1 MGIAL
6 PTNTQTTGFFRRG
19 GMHYRSRTYR
29 IFSVFNIVFLLV
41 LSAICIMPLIHILA
55 VSFSAP
61 APANANLV
69 RFWPVDFTV
78 SAWEQTFG
86 NQNFLRALWNGVFRT
101 VLGTIISLVTITLAA
116 YALSKEDREFKGR
129 KMYMYALVFVMLFNG
144 GLIPTY
150 ILVQNLG
157 LINTI
162 WALVLPGA
170 VNVFNLIL
178 LLNFFRTGV
187 PKSLEEAA
195 FIDGAGHFQI
205 LFKIYL
211 PISLPALATV
221 GLFTMVGQWNS
232 WFDGLIYLTD
242 STKYPLSTFL
252 QTIIVQNDFS
262 QLNVNPDEVKAL
274 SERTVRSAQIFIGA
288 LPIIIVYPFLQKYFV
303 KGIVLGSVKE

>member
-1 MGIAL
+1 
-6 PTNTQTTGFFRRG
+6 
-19 GMHYRSRTYR
+19 MHYRSRTYR

-55 VSFSAP
+55 VSFSSP

-101 VLGTIISLVTITLAA
+101 VLGTVISLATITLAA

>member
-1 MGIAL
+1 
-6 PTNTQTTGFFRRG
+6 
-19 GMHYRSRTYR
+19 MHHRSRTYR
-29 IFSVFNIVFLLV
+29 IFSIFNTFFLLMLGV
-41 LSAICIMPLIHILA
+41 LCILPLIHILA
-55 VSFSAP
+55 VSFSAS

-69 RFWPVDFTV
+69 RFLPIDFTFA
-78 SAWEQTFG
+78 AWEQTLG
-86 NQNFLRALWNGVFRT
+86 NDNFVRALWNGVYRT
-101 VLGTIISLVTITLAA
+101 VLGTIISLTTITLAA
-116 YALSKEDREFKGR
+116 YALSKEDHEFKGR
-129 KMYMYALVFVMLFNG
+129 KLYVYALVFIMLFNG

-157 LINTI
+157 LLNTI

-195 FIDGAGHFQI
+195 LIDGAGHFRI

-211 PISLPALATV
+211 PISLPALVTV

-242 STKYPLSTFL
+242 ASKFPLSTFL

-262 QLNVNPDEVKAL
+262 QLNVNPDEVRAL

-288 LPIIIVYPFLQKYFV
+288 LPIILVYPFLQKYFV

>member
-1 MGIAL
+1 
-6 PTNTQTTGFFRRG
+6 
-19 GMHYRSRTYR
+19 MHYRSRTYR
-29 IFSVFNIVFLLV
+29 VFSVFNIVFLLV

>member
-1 MGIAL
+1 
-6 PTNTQTTGFFRRG
+6 
-19 GMHYRSRTYR
+19 MHYRSRTYR

-178 LLNFFRTGV
+178 LLNFSEQACQSHWKRPLLLMGRATSKYYLKFICL
-187 PKSLEEAA
+187 SLCQ
-195 FIDGAGHFQI
+195 H
-205 LFKIYL
+205 
-211 PISLPALATV
+211 
-221 GLFTMVGQWNS
+221 WR
-232 WFDGLIYLTD
+232 
-242 STKYPLSTFL
+242 
-252 QTIIVQNDFS
+252 
-262 QLNVNPDEVKAL
+262 QLGCSPW
-274 SERTVRSAQIFIGA
+274 
-288 LPIIIVYPFLQKYFV
+288 
-303 KGIVLGSVKE
+303 

>member
-1 MGIAL
+1 
-6 PTNTQTTGFFRRG
+6 
-19 GMHYRSRTYR
+19 MHYRSRTYR

-101 VLGTIISLVTITLAA
+101 VLGTVISLATITLAA

>member
-1 MGIAL
+1 
-6 PTNTQTTGFFRRG
+6 
-19 GMHYRSRTYR
+19 MHYRSRTYR

>member
-1 MGIAL
+1 
-6 PTNTQTTGFFRRG
+6 
-19 GMHYRSRTYR
+19 MHYHSRTYR

-101 VLGTIISLVTITLAA
+101 VLGTVISLATITLAA

>member
-1 MGIAL
+1 
-6 PTNTQTTGFFRRG
+6 
-19 GMHYRSRTYR
+19 MHYRSRTYR
-29 IFSVFNIVFLLV
+29 IFSMFNIVFLLV

-101 VLGTIISLVTITLAA
+101 VLGTLISLVTITLAA

>member
-1 MGIAL
+1 MNHTSTA
-6 PTNTQTTGFFRRG
+6 
-19 GMHYRSRTYR
+19 YR
-29 IFSVFNIVFLLV
+29 IFSICNIIFLSLLGLV
-41 LSAICIMPLIHILA
+41 CIIPLIHILA

-69 RFWPVDFTV
+69 RFLPIDFTV
-78 SAWEQTFG
+78 SAWQQTLG
-86 NQNFLRALWNGVFRT
+86 NDNFLRALWNGVTRT
-101 VLGTIISLVTITLAA
+101 VLGTVVSLATITLAA
-116 YALSKEDREFKGR
+116 YALSKEDHEFKGR
-129 KMYMYALVFVMLFNG
+129 KFYIYFLVFIMLFNG

-157 LINTI
+157 LINTV

-195 FIDGAGHFQI
+195 LIDGAGHFRI
-205 LFKIYL
+205 LFSIYL

-242 STKYPLSTFL
+242 ASKFPLSTFL
-252 QTIIVQNDFS
+252 QTIIVQNDYS
-262 QLNVNPDEVKAL
+262 QMNVNSDEMKAM

-288 LPIIIVYPFLQKYFV
+288 LPIILVYPFLQKYFV

>member
-1 MGIAL
+1 
-6 PTNTQTTGFFRRG
+6 
-19 GMHYRSRTYR
+19 MHYRSRTYR
-29 IFSVFNIVFLLV
+29 IFSIFNIVFLLV

-101 VLGTIISLVTITLAA
+101 VLGTVISLATITLAA

-129 KMYMYALVFVMLFNG
+129 KIYMYALVFVMLFNG

>member
-1 MGIAL
+1 
-6 PTNTQTTGFFRRG
+6 
-19 GMHYRSRTYR
+19 MHYRSRTYR

-101 VLGTIISLVTITLAA
+101 FLGTVISLVTITLAA

>member
-1 MGIAL
+1 
-6 PTNTQTTGFFRRG
+6 
-19 GMHYRSRTYR
+19 MHYRSRTYR

-101 VLGTIISLVTITLAA
+101 VLGTVISLATITLAA

-129 KMYMYALVFVMLFNG
+129 KIYMYALVFVMLFNG

>member
-1 MGIAL
+1 
-6 PTNTQTTGFFRRG
+6 
-19 GMHYRSRTYR
+19 MHYRSRTYR
-29 IFSVFNIVFLLV
+29 IFSMFNIVFLLV

-101 VLGTIISLVTITLAA
+101 VLGTLISLVTITLAA

-211 PISLPALATV
+211 PISFPALATV

>member
-1 MGIAL
+1 
-6 PTNTQTTGFFRRG
+6 
-19 GMHYRSRTYR
+19 MHYRSRTYR

-101 VLGTIISLVTITLAA
+101 VLGTVISLVTITLAA